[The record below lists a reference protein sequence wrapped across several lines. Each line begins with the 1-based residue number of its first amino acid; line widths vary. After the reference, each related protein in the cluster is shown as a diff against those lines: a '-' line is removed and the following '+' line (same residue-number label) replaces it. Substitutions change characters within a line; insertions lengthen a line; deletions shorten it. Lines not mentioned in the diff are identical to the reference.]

1 MKLYESGVM
10 QILWYPDR
18 RLLFAEWKIPGTVQ
32 EQKAATDMT
41 IELMKEKRVN
51 EILFDPRNLGMFR
64 KEFKEWCDTD
74 WFP

>member
-1 MKLYESGVM
+1 M

-41 IELMKEKRVN
+41 IELMKEKRVRARPKTTSSSFLT
-51 EILFDPRNLGMFR
+51 I
-64 KEFKEWCDTD
+64 
-74 WFP
+74 

>member
-1 MKLYESGVM
+1 MNLKLYESGVM

-41 IELMKEKRVN
+41 IELMKEKRVRARPKTTSSSFLT
-51 EILFDPRNLGMFR
+51 I
-64 KEFKEWCDTD
+64 
-74 WFP
+74 